1 MERGNVERRRGRRA
15 SLEAPLLIRRAG
27 TAKPEPFKEEVAK
40 NVSLAGVYFET
51 ESGEQYALNDVL
63 VTSVSVP
70 ESQTRS
76 FPFSRIAGRGRVV
89 RIKELPQDDPSGR
102 KRFGI
107 AVEFS
112 EDITALTAIPVRG

>member
-15 SLEAPLLIRRAG
+15 NLEAPLLIRRAG

-51 ESGEQYALNDVL
+51 DSGDRYAVNDVL
-63 VTSVSVP
+63 MTSVSVP

-89 RIKELPQDDPSGR
+89 RVKELPQEGQAGR

-107 AVEFS
+107 AVEFGD
-112 EDITALTAIPVRG
+112 DITALTAIPVRG

>member
-15 SLEAPLLIRRAG
+15 NLEAPLLIRRAG

-51 ESGEQYALNDVL
+51 DSGDHYTVNDVL
-63 VTSVSVP
+63 ITSVSVP
-70 ESQTRS
+70 ESQTRN

-89 RIKELPQDDPSGR
+89 RVKELPQDDPSGR

-107 AVEFS
+107 AVEFG
-112 EDITALTAIPVRG
+112 EDITALTAIPVRS